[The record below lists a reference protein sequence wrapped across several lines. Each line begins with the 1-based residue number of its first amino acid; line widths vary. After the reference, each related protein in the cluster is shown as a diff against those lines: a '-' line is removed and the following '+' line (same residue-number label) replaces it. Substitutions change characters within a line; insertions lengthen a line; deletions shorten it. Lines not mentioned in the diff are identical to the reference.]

1 LFLADRRRAK
11 RADQRLSSEG
21 TAGRSEGP
29 ERQSA
34 CRLRPYTSNVS
45 ASGNCSSDWRVPPP
59 MRFDPTILLL
69 RESGPSWRTPTLSRD
84 LSQVIILP
92 RNESESR
99 FGLAAKVLSYV
110 ILGAGAATIIV
121 AVYVAV
127 LGHSKLP
134 FWDDWMEIDFA
145 ANEGA
150 GHTLDWLWRQ
160 FNQHRVIIPKLFLL
174 ADLRWF
180 RATQTFLTV
189 SCLVL
194 QFSQLCLLGWSLRVF
209 GGWRGNLWRTAVGLL
224 AFCLFCP
231 SQWPN
236 FLLGMTGLC
245 FFLPPLFASLS
256 FAGLILWWRNC
267 GGGSLFLLQSI

>member
-1 LFLADRRRAK
+1 
-11 RADQRLSSEG
+11 
-21 TAGRSEGP
+21 
-29 ERQSA
+29 
-34 CRLRPYTSNVS
+34 
-45 ASGNCSSDWRVPPP
+45 

-69 RESGPSWRTPTLSRD
+69 RESGPSWRTPTVSRD

-92 RNESESR
+92 SNESESR

-267 GGGSLFLLQSI
+267 GGGTLCFCFKVSSPVLNSRRRCDVFTVQR

>member
-1 LFLADRRRAK
+1 
-11 RADQRLSSEG
+11 
-21 TAGRSEGP
+21 
-29 ERQSA
+29 
-34 CRLRPYTSNVS
+34 
-45 ASGNCSSDWRVPPP
+45 

-69 RESGPSWRTPTLSRD
+69 RESGPSWRTLAVSRD

-267 GGGSLFLLQSI
+267 GGDSLFLLQSI